1 MITLD
6 KWRYERIVSELIDGK
21 DIRIIAERFSM
32 DRVFYFHVLR
42 DIASGDRSPNF
53 RLLRKIAEKRKVST
67 DFVIE
72 QARLVINYTIPNY
85 QSDAPDYYKTLGVD
99 RDAGEDEI
107 RRSWIELM
115 KSNHPDL
122 AGAEAAETAK
132 RINEAYG
139 ILGNAE
145 KREAYD
151 RKFLSPV
158 PVVVPTFDIQKNIYI
173 GAPIL
178 VVILVALTYAA
189 GSGLIFK
196 SQEEKEQMARVIE
209 HPSVPNPVYRGDSVA
224 NRADKL
230 EESVAIMEE
239 EVYEVPSVAETID
252 KSAPLA
258 ASEKNI
264 PNPDT
269 EEVIAAVSEA
279 NTPEPSGETVA
290 AAPEADRPAPDEAM
304 VPIVNLPASK
314 ISPWVEPEAAEEVKV
329 AEAPED
335 PEPTEIPHLAP
346 GPEKPA
352 GIAAAP
358 EPTPVEEKKQ
368 EPEKVAAS
376 SENKDTALEAHETLS
391 AAAGVKEPEAA
402 KPEAEKAPE
411 PEKPVEIASA
421 AVEPGKKASVEP
433 VAEKKPELE
442 DGTYYT
448 VSSGDSLWTIARK
461 FNTTTARLKQLNN
474 LDENKLRIGDR
485 LVVSGEAP
493 PAVVAKSAEKPEVP
507 KAAPAKETAKTG
519 PVKSAPAKEI
529 KTAAAGQPEKTSP
542 QVKSATADVFEPGI
556 AATSIAHN
564 TNVVRQ
570 PEPAVSSPDKNTL
583 YGFVTEYTTAYR
595 GKDLP
600 RLKTL
605 FSSNAVE
612 NGVDFATVMRKYDDS
627 FNTIDILNYDV
638 KVKRALVQNEFGFV
652 RGDFFVTYR
661 DARTGTLKSSKG
673 NINWKLAWKDA
684 GWKILE
690 MNYKIEASGGA
701 DG

>member
-6 KWRYERIVSELIDGK
+6 KRRYERIVSELVDGK
-21 DIRIIAERFSM
+21 DIRLIAERFSM

-53 RLLRKIAEKRKVST
+53 SLLRKIADKRKVST
-67 DFVIE
+67 DFIIE

-107 RRSWIELM
+107 RRNWIELM

-122 AGAEAAETAK
+122 AGAEAAEAAK

-139 ILGNAE
+139 VLGNAE

-151 RKFLSPV
+151 RRFLSAV
-158 PVVVPTFDIQKNIYI
+158 PVIIPTLDIQKNIYI

-230 EESVAIMEE
+230 EESVAIIEE
-239 EVYEVPSVAETID
+239 EVYEVPSAAETID

-264 PNPDT
+264 PNPESVEA
-269 EEVIAAVSEA
+269 EEVIAADEA
-279 NTPEPSGETVA
+279 ESVGEIMA
-290 AAPEADRPAPDEAM
+290 AAPEAARPAPGDAM
-304 VPIVNLPASK
+304 VPIVNLPESK
-314 ISPWVEPEAAEEVKV
+314 VSPGITQETVEEIIV
-329 AEAPED
+329 AESPED

-346 GPEKPA
+346 EPEKPA
-352 GIAAAP
+352 EVAAAP
-358 EPTPVEEKKQ
+358 VPVEEKKQ
-368 EPEKVAAS
+368 EQEKVTAS
-376 SENKDTALEAHETLS
+376 AENIDTAQQAEETLS
-391 AAAGVKEPEAA
+391 AAADVKETEPV
-402 KPEAEKAPE
+402 KPEVEKAVE
-411 PEKPVEIASA
+411 PEKPVEIASVA
-421 AVEPGKKASVEP
+421 TEPEKKAPEKP
-433 VAEKKPELE
+433 AAEKPQLE

-461 FNTTTARLKQLNN
+461 FNTTTDKIKRLNN
-474 LDENKLRIGDR
+474 LNESKLKIGDR
-485 LVVSGEAP
+485 LVVSGEP
-493 PAVVAKSAEKPEVP
+493 PPVVVAAKSEVEPEAPKAAPIKEVVKAEPV
-507 KAAPAKETAKTG
+507 KAAPAKE
-519 PVKSAPAKEI
+519 I
-529 KTAAAGQPEKTSP
+529 QTAARQAEPAQPPARAAVADDFNPGLST
-542 QVKSATADVFEPGI
+542 TA
-556 AATSIAHN
+556 IAHN
-564 TNVVRQ
+564 ANVIRQ
-570 PEPAVSSPDKNTL
+570 PEPVSASPDKNTL

-627 FNTIDILNYDV
+627 FNTIDILDYDV
-638 KVKRALVQNEFGFV
+638 KVKRALIQNEFGFV

>member
-6 KWRYERIVSELIDGK
+6 KRRYERIVSELIDGK

-42 DIASGDRSPNF
+42 DIATGDRSPNF
-53 RLLRKIAEKRKVST
+53 RLLRKIAEKRRVST
-67 DFVIE
+67 DFVVE

-107 RRSWIELM
+107 RRNWIELM

-122 AGAEAAETAK
+122 AGAEAAEAAK

-139 ILGNAE
+139 VLGNAE
-145 KREAYD
+145 KRDAYD
-151 RKFLSPV
+151 RRFLSPV
-158 PVVVPTFDIQKNIYI
+158 PVIVPTFEIPKNVFI

-189 GSGLIFK
+189 STGLIFK

-230 EESVAIMEE
+230 EESVAIIEE
-239 EVYEVPSVAETID
+239 EVYEVPSAADTMD

-269 EEVIAAVSEA
+269 EEIVAAVSETESA
-279 NTPEPSGETVA
+279 PEAKGEIA
-290 AAPEADRPAPDEAM
+290 AAPEAPRTAPGDAM
-304 VPIVNLPASK
+304 MPIVNLPESK
-314 ISPWVEPEAAEEVKV
+314 VSPEEAPEMAEEVKV
-329 AEAPED
+329 AQDLPEGGSLAPE
-335 PEPTEIPHLAP
+335 PVT
-346 GPEKPA
+346 PA
-352 GIAAAP
+352 EMAAAP
-358 EPTPVEEKKQ
+358 VEESNN
-368 EPEKVAAS
+368 ETAEIVASVEKNEEAS
-376 SENKDTALEAHETLS
+376 SEENAVEPAHETLS
-391 AAAGVKEPEAA
+391 AAADVKEAESPNLE
-402 KPEAEKAPE
+402 PEKAPE
-411 PEKPVEIASA
+411 PEKPVAMA
-421 AVEPGKKASVEP
+421 AALPEEPA
-433 VAEKKPELE
+433 AEKKPELE
-442 DGTYYT
+442 NGTYYT
-448 VSSGDSLWTIARK
+448 VSSGDSLWTIAKK
-461 FNTTTARLKQLNN
+461 FNTTTDKIKRLNN
-474 LDENKLRIGDR
+474 LNESKIKTGDR
-485 LVVSGEAP
+485 LVVSGEP
-493 PAVVAKSAEKPEVP
+493 PPLVAAKSADEAPE
-507 KAAPAKETAKTG
+507 APQASPAREIAKTE

-529 KTAAAGQPEKTSP
+529 QTAASRPEQAKP
-542 QVKSATADVFEPGI
+542 LVKSAAADVFEPGV
-556 AATSIAHN
+556 AATAIAHN
-564 TNVVRQ
+564 STAMRQ
-570 PEPAVSSPDKNTL
+570 PAPAASAPDKNTL

-612 NGVDFATVMRKYDDS
+612 NGVDLATVMRKYDAN
-627 FNTIDILNYDV
+627 FNTIDILDYDI
-638 KVKRALVQNEFGFV
+638 KVKRALVQNDFGFV

-661 DARTGTLKSSKG
+661 DARTGALKSSKG
-673 NINWKLAWKDA
+673 DINWKLAWKDA
-684 GWKILE
+684 GWQILE
-690 MNYKIEASGGA
+690 MNYRVDASGGT
-701 DG
+701 GG

>member
-1 MITLD
+1 
-6 KWRYERIVSELIDGK
+6 
-21 DIRIIAERFSM
+21 M

-72 QARLVINYTIPNY
+72 QARLVINFTIPNY
-85 QSDAPDYYKTLGVD
+85 QSDAPDYYKTLGVA

-107 RRSWIELM
+107 RRNWIELM

-122 AGAEAAETAK
+122 AGAEAAEAAK

-139 ILGNAE
+139 VLGNAE
-145 KREAYD
+145 KRDAYD
-151 RKFLSPV
+151 RKFLPSV
-158 PVVVPTFDIQKNIYI
+158 PVVVPTLDIQKNIYI

-230 EESVAIMEE
+230 EESVAIIEE
-239 EVYEVPSVAETID
+239 EVYEVPSAAETID
-252 KSAPLA
+252 KSAPLI

-269 EEVIAAVSEA
+269 EEIAAAVSEA
-279 NTPEPSGETVA
+279 GKAPETPGEIIA
-290 AAPEADRPAPDEAM
+290 AAPEAAKP
-304 VPIVNLPASK
+304 VPGEVLVPLPASK
-314 ISPWVEPEAAEEVKV
+314 VSTEAAPEKAKEVIV
-329 AEAPED
+329 AESPED

-346 GPEKPA
+346 EPEKPA
-352 GIAAAP
+352 EIASAP
-358 EPTPVEEKKQ
+358 EPGAPPRMKEETGKVVASAEKEEVTPTEEKKSV
-368 EPEKVAAS
+368 EP
-376 SENKDTALEAHETLS
+376 AHETLS
-391 AAAGVKEPEAA
+391 AAADVKETELV
-402 KPEAEKAPE
+402 KPEVEKAAEPE
-411 PEKPVEIASA
+411 KQVEIAAAVQKPETKAPEKPVAEK
-421 AVEPGKKASVEP
+421 PGKP
-433 VAEKKPELE
+433 QLE

-448 VSSGDSLWTIARK
+448 VAGGDSLWTIARK
-461 FNTTTARLKQLNN
+461 FNTTTDKIKRLNN
-474 LDENKLRIGDR
+474 LNESKLKIGDR
-485 LVVSGEAP
+485 LVVSGEP
-493 PAVVAKSAEKPEVP
+493 PPVVIAKSADTASQKTEAP
-507 KAAPAKETAKTG
+507 KAAPVKEIAKTES
-519 PVKSAPAKEI
+519 VKPAPAKEI
-529 KTAAAGQPEKTSP
+529 KTAAQQPASAAVADVFDP
-542 QVKSATADVFEPGI
+542 GVSATA
-556 AATSIAHN
+556 IAHN
-564 TNVVRQ
+564 TNVAHQ
-570 PEPAVSSPDKNTL
+570 PVQTGPDKNTL

-600 RLKTL
+600 KLKTM

-612 NGVDFATVMRKYDDS
+612 NGVDLATVMRKYDDS
-627 FNTIDILNYDV
+627 FNTIDIVNYDV

-673 NINWKLAWKDA
+673 NINWKLAWRDA

>member
-122 AGAEAAETAK
+122 AGAEAAEAAK

-139 ILGNAE
+139 VLGNAE

-151 RKFLSPV
+151 RRFLSPV

-230 EESVAIMEE
+230 EESVAIVEE
-239 EVYEVPSVAETID
+239 EVYEVPSAAETID

-290 AAPEADRPAPDEAM
+290 AAPGAAGPAPDEAM

-314 ISPWVEPEAAEEVKV
+314 ISPWVEPEEAEEVEV
-329 AEAPED
+329 AENLPGRAPIPQLAPE
-335 PEPTEIPHLAP
+335 
-346 GPEKPA
+346 PEKPA
-352 GIAAAP
+352 EIAAAP
-358 EPTPVEEKKQ
+358 APVEEKKQ

-376 SENKDTALEAHETLS
+376 SENKDTALGAHETLS
-391 AAAGVKEPEAA
+391 AAADVKEPEAA

-411 PEKPVEIASA
+411 PEKPVEIAA
-421 AVEPGKKASVEP
+421 APEPEKKAPEKP

-461 FNTTTARLKQLNN
+461 FNTTTAELTRLNN
-474 LDENKLRIGDR
+474 LNNNKLKVGEKLI
-485 LVVSGEAP
+485 VSGEPSPLMAAKGADKAP
-493 PAVVAKSAEKPEVP
+493 EKPEAP
-507 KAAPAKETAKTG
+507 KAAPIKETAKTG
-519 PVKSAPAKEI
+519 PAKSAPAKEM
-529 KTAAAGQPEKTSP
+529 KTAASQPGETSP

-612 NGVDFATVMRKYDDS
+612 NGVDLATVMRKYDDS

-661 DARTGTLKSSKG
+661 DARTGALKSSKG